1 MTLSSAPQTH
11 GNSKI
16 FALVEPYELKHGAAE
31 LDPRASGEGILGQL
45 PSHHASSQSDST
57 TSDGALSYTTGSMSD
72 SQEGGWDI
80 SHVAYILP
88 RNIFWTS
95 RALAVARMALHSS
108 VSIEDEC
115 EPQTPPITLT
125 EHMMILCS
133 ERHHRPGRAAV
144 LVHYNTSNHQG
155 RQQLATEQAVD
166 AMNTAAAGPR
176 FDPSHSRVTQ
186 ANQDSC
192 SAERGSS
199 TRKVHTVQQNENFDD
214 NTVKSCAE
222 TITPSKRSRAA
233 SLPGD
238 APASFDSETKG
249 VQLELLEL
257 MDITRS
263 PVCDRRRPV
272 SDSRRVCLYD
282 SDGEHNTSAATP

>member
-16 FALVEPYELKHGAAE
+16 FALVEPYELKRGSAE
-31 LDPRASGEGILGQL
+31 LDPGASGEGILGQL

-57 TSDGALSYTTGSMSD
+57 TSDGYTTGSMSD

-95 RALAVARMALHSS
+95 RALAVARM
-108 VSIEDEC
+108 EDEC
-115 EPQTPPITLT
+115 EPQTPPVTLT
-125 EHMMILCS
+125 EDMMILFS

-144 LVHYNTSNHQG
+144 LVHYNASNHQE

-176 FDPSHSRVTQ
+176 FDPSQSRVTQ
-186 ANQDSC
+186 ENQDSC
-192 SAERGSS
+192 SAERGGS
-199 TRKVHTVQQNENFDD
+199 TRKVHTVPQNENFDD
-214 NTVKSCAE
+214 INTVKSCAE

-233 SLPGD
+233 SLPRD
-238 APASFDSETKG
+238 VPASFDSETKG
-249 VQLELLEL
+249 VQLELLDL

-272 SDSRRVCLYD
+272 SDSRRVGLYD
-282 SDGEHNTSAATP
+282 SNGEHNTSAATP